1 MPPTMKNSSTAPRN
15 LLLAIL
21 LFFGVTCYAEMP
33 TIGTISSTEL
43 SHRLRQSGSPLILD
57 VRTPSE
63 YSSGHIQ
70 GAVNISHD
78 QLEQRID
85 EIPGDKS
92 REIVVY
98 CQSGRRAGIAEK
110 YSSRRVIRIS
120 RV

>member
-85 EIPGDKS
+85 EIPGINPV
-92 REIVVY
+92 R
-98 CQSGRRAGIAEK
+98 
-110 YSSRRVIRIS
+110 
-120 RV
+120 